1 MERRNFIQ
9 LAAGA
14 AVAWSTAARAQ
25 QSKRVLRVGMSAFS
39 PRSLAPFVAFERR
52 MAELGYREGE
62 NYTFDYVRTKG
73 PGLADYEAGYREV
86 VVRNPDILFAPATEM
101 NLKAALAA
109 SQTTP
114 IVMIA
119 IDYDPFA
126 RGYVASLAHPRGRV
140 TGLYLQELEL
150 ILKRLQLFKDAIPD
164 FDSTIVFFD
173 ALSKDQWLA
182 AKDASAQL
190 GLRLS
195 GIDLQVPPFDYD
207 HALAE
212 ARREDRKNL
221 FVLNS
226 PRISVD
232 RKRLAEFA
240 SRNHLASMFTDR
252 DFAQAGGLMS
262 YGPNINAM
270 FSKAAEIVDRIAR
283 GATPGD
289 LPIEQPTKF
298 EFVINLA
305 TARTLGL
312 DLPPNILAR
321 ADEMIE

>member
-1 MERRNFIQ
+1 MRRRDLIQ

-25 QSKRVLRVGMSAFS
+25 QSKRMLRVGMAAFS

-62 NYTFDYVRTKG
+62 TYTFDYVRTKG
-73 PGLADYEAGYREV
+73 PGFAEYEAGYREV
-86 VVRNPDILFAPATEM
+86 VERNPDILFAPGTEM

-109 SQTTP
+109 SQTIP

-126 RGYVASLAHPRGRV
+126 HGYVASLAHPGGRV
-140 TGLYLQELEL
+140 TGLYLQQIELTS
-150 ILKRLQLFKDAIPD
+150 KRLQLFKEAIPD

-173 ALSKDQWLA
+173 AVSKDQWLA
-182 AKDASAQL
+182 AEDASAKL

-195 GIDLQVPPFDYD
+195 GIDLHVPPFDYD
-207 HALAE
+207 RALAE
-212 ARREDRKNL
+212 ARPEDRKNL
-221 FVLNS
+221 FVLGS
-226 PRISVD
+226 PRIFLD

-240 SRNHLASMFTDR
+240 LRSRLATMFPDR
-252 DFAQAGGLMS
+252 NFAEVGGLIS
-262 YGPNINAM
+262 YGPNLNAM
-270 FSKAAEIVDRIAR
+270 FGKAADVVDRIAR
-283 GATPGD
+283 GAKPAD

-305 TARTLGL
+305 TARALGL
-312 DLPPNILAR
+312 DLSPSLLAR
-321 ADEMIE
+321 FDEVIE

>member
-1 MERRNFIQ
+1 MERRDFIQ

-25 QSKRVLRVGMSAFS
+25 QSKRMLRVGMSAFS

-62 NYTFDYVRTKG
+62 TYTFDYVRTLG
-73 PGLADYEAGYREV
+73 PGLAEYEAGYREV
-86 VVRNPDILFAPATEM
+86 VERNPDILFAPATEM

-114 IVMIA
+114 IVMVA

-126 RGYVASLAHPRGRV
+126 RGYVASLAHPGGRI
-140 TGLYLQELEL
+140 TGLYLQQIELT
-150 ILKRLQLFKDAIPD
+150 LKRLQLFKEAIPD

-182 AKDASAQL
+182 AQDASAKL
-190 GLRLS
+190 GLGFS
-195 GIDLQVPPFDYD
+195 GIDLRVPPFDYD
-207 HALAE
+207 RALAD
-212 ARREDRKNL
+212 ARPEDRKNL
-221 FVLNS
+221 FVLAS
-226 PRISVD
+226 PRIFLD

-240 SRNHLASMFTDR
+240 LRSRLATMFPDR
-252 DFAQAGGLMS
+252 DFAEAGGLLS

-270 FSKAAEIVDRIAR
+270 FGKAADVVDRIAR

-305 TARTLGL
+305 TARTLGI
-312 DLPPNILAR
+312 DLSLNILGR